1 MPPVTRALVVDDEPN
16 ISYLVAASLRLD
28 GIEVE
33 TAASG
38 NETLTALRSSRFDV
52 VVLDVMLPDF
62 DGFEIVRRL
71 RAGGDHTPVL
81 FLTAK
86 GETADRVRGLT
97 IGGDDYVAKPFAVE
111 ELVARVR
118 VILRRSGAVAARYLE
133 VGDVRIDEDAHIVTK
148 AGQEVHLS
156 PTEYKLLRYL
166 MVNAEKV
173 VSRSQILDH
182 VWEYDFDGESAIIES
197 FMSYLRKRVDN
208 TEPKLIH
215 TIRGIGYSMRSP
227 R

>member
-1 MPPVTRALVVDDEPN
+1 MTRALVVDDEPN
-16 ISYLVAASLRLD
+16 ISYLVATSLRLD
-28 GIEVE
+28 GLEIT
-33 TAASG
+33 TAATG
-38 NETLTALRSSRFDV
+38 NEALAALRSDRFDV
-52 VVLDVMLPDF
+52 VVLDVMLPDV

-71 RAGGDHTPVL
+71 RAQGDSTPVL

-86 GETADRVRGLT
+86 DQTADRVHGLT
-97 IGGDDYVAKPFAVE
+97 IGDDYLTKPFAVE

-118 VILRRSGAVAARYLE
+118 LILRRSGSVESNALE
-133 VGDVRIDEDAHIVTK
+133 VGDLRLDDDAHLVFK

-156 PTEYKLLRYL
+156 PTEYKLLRFL
-166 MVNAEKV
+166 LVNADKV
-173 VSRSQILDH
+173 VSRAQILDH

-197 FMSYLRKRVDN
+197 FMSFLRKRVDT

-215 TIRGIGYSMRSP
+215 TVRGVGYSLRAP